1 MKAMPRLAVV
11 LNGYGVDHWEKDGG
25 HRDLLGWDD
34 LGSLARLAEDLGY
47 EAVFVPEIR
56 GREAFSTLAGF
67 AGETGRI
74 RLASGVVPLRARDLL
89 TLGMAASSVDEMS
102 GGRFVLGVGSQS
114 GIDRTRE
121 TLRAIRAV
129 VEGNEGILS
138 GPDGPWSTDRLDWH
152 VNLRRM
158 PIFLAALGPRMVELA
173 GQVADG
179 VLLNWCTPERVATA
193 RKAIPRRE
201 GFTVA
206 VYVRACLA
214 HVDDAA
220 TAALKVAAARY
231 LHLGHYAR
239 QFEAMGLGAEVRAAH
254 EALQGDLSPEEAVP
268 DRVVEA
274 TCVFGDRES
283 ALHRLG
289 EYAEAG
295 ADLVAVYPVPA
306 REAVSSISGTMM
318 AVAPNPAV
326 EA

>member
-1 MKAMPRLAVV
+1 VTPRLAVV

-34 LGSLARLAEDLGY
+34 LRGLVHLGEDLGY
-47 EAVFVPEIR
+47 EAIFVPEIQ

-67 AGETGRI
+67 AGETDRI
-74 RLASGVVPLRARDLL
+74 RLATGVVPLRARDLM
-89 TLGMAASSVDEMS
+89 TLGMAASSLDEMS
-102 GGRFVLGVGSQS
+102 GGRFVLGVGSQA
-114 GIDRTRE
+114 GIDRTRD
-121 TLRAIRAV
+121 TLRAV
-129 VEGNEGILS
+129 HEVLEGNEGILA
-138 GPDGPWSTDRLDWH
+138 GPDGPWATGRLDWH
-152 VNLRRM
+152 RSPRRM
-158 PIFLAALGPRMVELA
+158 PVFLAALGPRMVDLA
-173 GQVADG
+173 GQAADG
-179 VLLNWCTPERVATA
+179 VLLNWCTPERVAAA

-254 EALQGDLSPEEAVP
+254 QTLQGDRSPEEAVP
-268 DRVVEA
+268 DRLVQA

-283 ALHRLG
+283 AIKRLG
-289 EYAEAG
+289 AYAEAG
-295 ADLVAVYPVPA
+295 ADLVAVYPVPV